1 MLTYLSSKRAEYV
14 YEWIERV
21 RQELHSSYSHEAHL
35 PARLSS
41 DRIQRKAS
49 SIEKSKYPGIAQLDA
64 VIERLTDLIY
74 SMQREQYL
82 RTLMEASDLVAH
94 TMHPLCAKMRDL
106 ARAPRRALR

>member
-1 MLTYLSSKRAEYV
+1 MLSYLSSKRAEYV
-14 YEWIERV
+14 AEWIERV

-64 VIERLTDLIY
+64 DIERLTDLIY

-82 RTLMEASDLVAH
+82 RTLMEASDLAAH
-94 TMHPLCAKMRDL
+94 NMHPLCAKLRDL
-106 ARAPRRALR
+106 ARAPRRAQF